1 MTILEKAREK
11 MEVNQMNSTML
22 AFVGDS
28 YYDLKVRE
36 MLCRRG
42 INKPHRLHQLAV
54 KYVSAHAQA
63 TTLAYLIQ
71 ENLLNEKE
79 LEVVKKGR
87 NTKSRSVPKNTD
99 VLTYT
104 HSTAFEALIGY
115 LYLTEQTERL
125 DQIVSYSIEFKD
137 GVTNEWRK

>member
-1 MTILEKAREK
+1 MTISKMAREI
-11 MEVNQMNSTML
+11 MEANQMNSTML

-28 YYDLKVRE
+28 YYDLKIRE
-36 MLCRRG
+36 MLCKSG
-42 INKPHRLHQLAV
+42 VNKPNRLHQLAV

-63 TTLAYLIQ
+63 TTLAYLI
-71 ENLLNEKE
+71 EIEFLTEKE

-99 VLTYT
+99 VLTYA

-115 LYLTEQTERL
+115 LYLTEQFDRL
-125 DQIVSYSIEFKD
+125 DAIVSKSIEYKN
-137 GVTNEWRK
+137 GVTN

>member
-1 MTILEKAREK
+1 
-11 MEVNQMNSTML
+11 MEVKQMNSTML

-28 YYDLKVRE
+28 YYDLKIRE

-42 INKPHRLHQLAV
+42 INKPKRLHQLAV

-63 TTLAYLIQ
+63 TTLTYLI
-71 ENLLNEKE
+71 ENHLLSDKE

-115 LYLTEQTERL
+115 LYLTNQTQRL
-125 DQIVSYSIEFKD
+125 EEIVAYSIEFKGEVID
-137 GVTNEWRK
+137 

>member
-1 MTILEKAREK
+1 MTILEKACEK
-11 MEVNQMNSTML
+11 MEVSQMNSTML

-79 LEVVKKGR
+79 LEVVKQGR

-115 LYLTEQTERL
+115 LYLTEQNERL

-137 GVTNEWRK
+137 GVTN

>member
-1 MTILEKAREK
+1 
-11 MEVNQMNSTML
+11 MEVKQMNSTML

-28 YYDLKVRE
+28 YYDLKIRE

-42 INKPHRLHQLAV
+42 NNKHKRLHHLAV

-63 TTLAYLIQ
+63 TTLTYLI
-71 ENLLNEKE
+71 ENHLLSDKE

-115 LYLTEQTERL
+115 LYLTNQTQRL
-125 DQIVSYSIEFKD
+125 EEIVAYSIEFKGEVID
-137 GVTNEWRK
+137 

>member
-1 MTILEKAREK
+1 M
-11 MEVNQMNSTML
+11 
-22 AFVGDS
+22 
-28 YYDLKVRE
+28 
-36 MLCRRG
+36 
-42 INKPHRLHQLAV
+42 

-63 TTLAYLIQ
+63 PPLDYLIQ

-79 LEVVKKGR
+79 VEVVKKGR

-115 LYLTEQTERL
+115 LYLTEQNERL

-137 GVTNEWRK
+137 GVTN

>member
-1 MTILEKAREK
+1 
-11 MEVNQMNSTML
+11 MNSTML

-28 YYDLKVRE
+28 YYDLKIRE

-42 INKPHRLHQLAV
+42 INKPKRLHQLAV

-63 TTLAYLIQ
+63 TTLTYLI
-71 ENLLNEKE
+71 ENHLLSDKE

-115 LYLTEQTERL
+115 LYLTNQTQRL
-125 DQIVSYSIEFKD
+125 EEIVAYSIEFKGEVID
-137 GVTNEWRK
+137 